1 MKKDDNCEVNFLDK
15 IFCEGITF
23 ATFYS
28 DRGMRRKEFGAHK
41 YFFRRF

>member
-15 IFCEGITF
+15 IFCKGITF

-28 DRGMRRKEFGAHK
+28 DRGMRSLKEEEGVWGP
-41 YFFRRF
+41 